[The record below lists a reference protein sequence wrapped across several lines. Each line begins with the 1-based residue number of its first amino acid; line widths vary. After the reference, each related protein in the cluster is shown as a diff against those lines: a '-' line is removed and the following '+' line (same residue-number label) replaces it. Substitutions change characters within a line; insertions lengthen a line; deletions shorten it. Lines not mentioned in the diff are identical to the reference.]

1 MVHLVLTLYISMC
14 RRGIKISEE
23 VRIECVARPS
33 SSITSANLI
42 SAYQAVV
49 QQLQP
54 LSIILAGSSDV
65 SGMLLILDV

>member
-1 MVHLVLTLYISMC
+1 MVYLVLYISMYRC
-14 RRGIKISEE
+14 GVKINEE

-54 LSIILAGSSDV
+54 LSIILAGSRDV
-65 SGMLLILDV
+65 SGMLLILGV